1 MFGELP
7 TLHRPLFLNH
17 IVPSRFA
24 PQGWGP
30 LSCTALPLLRIRER
44 DLREGISKLLDPTST
59 ETYRKKCFFLWR
71 AHSSFMCFASLCD
84 VGESPLLSW
93 TSARSEGQSLVAQP
107 WSAKSHQDRFR
118 AETLFLG
125 CWFYSIYMFWQEVL
139 LKTTWGGGLSC
150 WNNFCILCMV
160 EIPSWTYSKFFE
172 SCCCLYFTSRFDF
185 APGHDLESARV
196 QHEAQI
202 LQELGS
208 RGISKCPDSPDLLV

>member
-1 MFGELP
+1 
-7 TLHRPLFLNH
+7 
-17 IVPSRFA
+17 
-24 PQGWGP
+24 
-30 LSCTALPLLRIRER
+30 
-44 DLREGISKLLDPTST
+44 
-59 ETYRKKCFFLWR
+59 
-71 AHSSFMCFASLCD
+71 MCFASLCD

-125 CWFYSIYMFWQEVL
+125 CWFCIIYVL
-139 LKTTWGGGLSC
+139 TRGLGE
-150 WNNFCILCMV
+150 NNFCILCMV

>member
-1 MFGELP
+1 MSFPHCIDHYFWTILCRVG
-7 TLHRPLFLNH
+7 LHRKGEDPWVAQPCPFCASEREISERASPNCWIQLQQRH
-17 IVPSRFA
+17 IEKNVFFC
-24 PQGWGP
+24 GGH
-30 LSCTALPLLRIRER
+30 TA
-44 DLREGISKLLDPTST
+44 
-59 ETYRKKCFFLWR
+59 
-71 AHSSFMCFASLCD
+71 AFMCFASLCD

-118 AETLFLG
+118 AEILFLG